1 MNVIR
6 ILFPLIYGAFSFP
19 SNIIL
24 SILVIFSRI
33 NIEFDLLMSSIKSYD
48 IVSLFMNYVV
58 EINPLINSNNNSIKS
73 TT

>member
-6 ILFPLIYGAFSFP
+6 ILFPFIYGAFSFP
-19 SNIIL
+19 SNYMIL

-33 NIEFDLLMSSIKSYD
+33 NIKFNIIKGSIKSYD

-58 EINPLINSNNNSIKS
+58 EINPLSNSNN
-73 TT
+73 